1 VTLLSS
7 LLNTLKSGM
16 SIWIPVDFYLS
27 LSRSRTRSLEVPT
40 VVFHSGV
47 TKAVRIECCILL
59 HFCLIVDFS
68 LIRLNQVFRR

>member
-1 VTLLSS
+1 M
-7 LLNTLKSGM
+7 N
-16 SIWIPVDFYLS
+16 IWLPVDFYLS

-47 TKAVRIECCILL
+47 TRAVRIECCILL

-68 LIRLNQVFRR
+68 LVSLNQKRRR

>member
-1 VTLLSS
+1 M
-7 LLNTLKSGM
+7 N
-16 SIWIPVDFYLS
+16 IWLPVDFYLS

-47 TKAVRIECCILL
+47 TKAVRIECCFLL

-68 LIRLNQVFRR
+68 LVSLNQKCRR